1 MLPICHD
8 LRFVST
14 CTFLP
19 RFPGERSFE
28 LKQHVS
34 NACLSV
40 LGALAGQL
48 VILNHNAFA
57 RLRKNDSI
65 TRSQHEPP
73 PQNKSKQGTLHG
85 NLLLLNHSQKK
96 NDPFKLQGLYNYLIT
111 ECHQWIQNPPPRS
124 ISALSWIP
132 MRQKPSPFS
141 LISSKA
147 LKLVFWYFTLGEI
160 SNKNWICFINK
171 TQMLSNFD
179 PSREKKILK
188 KRSVWQFQ
196 ELTCKE
202 KQGNDCW
209 WYLIKQLSW
218 ICINLHIQQEREAV
232 RNHAAATGTCSW
244 SFSCSSLRSAGT

>member
-14 CTFLP
+14 RTFLP

-85 NLLLLNHSQKK
+85 NLVLLKHSQKK
-96 NDPFKLQGLYNYLIT
+96 KKTTHLNYRVYIIISSRNAT
-111 ECHQWIQNPPPRS
+111 SESRIHHPDRS
-124 ISALSWIP
+124 RPWVGSPCARNHL
-132 MRQKPSPFS
+132 PSPWSVQRPSNWSFDTS
-141 LISSKA
+141 PWAKFQTKTGSVSSTKR
-147 LKLVFWYFTLGEI
+147 KCYPTLTHP
-160 SNKNWICFINK
+160 K
-171 TQMLSNFD
+171 
-179 PSREKKILK
+179 K
-188 KRSVWQFQ
+188 KRSKKKDPYGNSRNWPARKS
-196 ELTCKE
+196 KE
-202 KQGNDCW
+202 MIADDIW
-209 WYLIKQLSW
+209 
-218 ICINLHIQQEREAV
+218 
-232 RNHAAATGTCSW
+232 
-244 SFSCSSLRSAGT
+244 